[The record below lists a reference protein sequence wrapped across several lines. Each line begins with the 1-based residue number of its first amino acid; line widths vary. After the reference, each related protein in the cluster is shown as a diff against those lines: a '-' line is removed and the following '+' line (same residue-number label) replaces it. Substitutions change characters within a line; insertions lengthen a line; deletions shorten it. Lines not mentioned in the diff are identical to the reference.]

1 MELFYFE
8 ITQRSNGKKFS
19 FKIDRLKSFEEKDG
33 YTKIHLDTMSVE
45 ILEEYQSFIDRLKS
59 WKTIKL

>member
-8 ITQRSNGKKFS
+8 ITQKNTGKKFS

-33 YTKIHLDTMSVE
+33 YTKLYLDTMSIE
-45 ILEEYQSFIDRLKS
+45 ILEEYQSFINRLQS
-59 WKTIKL
+59 WKSN

>member
-19 FKIDRLKSFEEKDG
+19 FKIDRLKSFEERDG
-33 YTKIHLDTMSVE
+33 YTKLYLDTMSVE
-45 ILEEYQSFIDRLKS
+45 ILEEYQDFIKRLNT
-59 WKTIKL
+59 WKQNIR

>member
-19 FKIDRLKSFEEKDG
+19 FKIERLKSFEEKDG
-33 YTKIHLDTMSVE
+33 YTKLYLDTMSIE
-45 ILEEYQSFIDRLKS
+45 ILEEYQSFINRLKS
-59 WKTIKL
+59 WKNS

>member
-19 FKIDRLKSFEEKDG
+19 FKIDRLKSVEEKDG
-33 YTKIHLDTMSVE
+33 YTKLHLDTMSIE
-45 ILEEYQSFIDRLKS
+45 ILEEYQSFINRLKS
-59 WKTIKL
+59 WKSS